1 MTDNRPSPSVQPPP
15 GSGVGKQRRI
25 RVVART
31 KLGSASG
38 IGFHMEEGGERKDR
52 LTFCKREEQMKKADW
67 HEIVFELDDPT
78 GSDLQFHPNPA
89 MAMWV
94 ARGTP
99 TKAPSCPR
107 NPKQDEQA
115 ELRPTAVSEDGLQL
129 TVINDNKGEC
139 FLSFQ
144 LNFVEPFARGDR
156 PRIVAE
162 YDPIIQ
168 NKNGGEE

>member
-1 MTDNRPSPSVQPPP
+1 MSDQLSSPSAQPRR
-15 GSGVGKQRRI
+15 GVGKQRRI
-25 RVVART
+25 KVIAST
-31 KLGSASG
+31 KLGTGSG
-38 IGFHMEEGGERKDR
+38 IDFRMEENGARKER

-67 HEIVFELDDPT
+67 HEIVFELEDPT
-78 GSDLQFHPNPA
+78 GSDLRFHPKPA
-89 MAMWV
+89 TAMWV
-94 ARGTP
+94 ARGTN
-99 TKAPSCPR
+99 TKAPHCPR
-107 NPKQDEQA
+107 NPKQDEA
-115 ELRPTAVSEDGLQL
+115 GELRPMSVSEDGLQL

-144 LNFVEPFARGDR
+144 LNFVEPFAEGAT